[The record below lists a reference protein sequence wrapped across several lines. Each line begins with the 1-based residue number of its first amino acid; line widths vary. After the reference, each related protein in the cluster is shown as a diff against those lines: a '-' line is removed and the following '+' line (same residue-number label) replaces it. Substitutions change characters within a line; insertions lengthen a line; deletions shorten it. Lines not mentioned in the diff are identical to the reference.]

1 MTKIG
6 NSNDDVLGEKESK
19 RADDSPKINPNNN
32 PKPISIKVICVCCQS
47 SSALEVN
54 CSHTACGEGNM

>member
-19 RADDSPKINPNNN
+19 RADDN
-32 PKPISIKVICVCCQS
+32 PKRKPSSNPKQISIKVVCVCCQS
-47 SSALEVN
+47 SIE
-54 CSHTACGEGNM
+54 